1 MVFFEEE
8 NNVRDTYCDLFSCDF
23 CRNDNI
29 LKRGKNMKFFNEEIK
44 PINNNCWTNCDDCEN
59 CDGCISCDYLPE

>member
-1 MVFFEEE
+1 MIFLVVIFVEM
-8 NNVRDTYCDLFSCDF
+8 TI
-23 CRNDNI
+23 I